1 MTIEKI
7 SAIVQFSGKQFS
19 PKKAE
24 DKIGIRFLQKYEP
37 GYIIETGRRKGKL
50 IPYGCASLEAP
61 DAIEDDD
68 KILWLARTLKG
79 KMKILEECGMEDA
92 HFYIGYFYA
101 DQCNCTLTKE
111 ELKALADVGIDFWFS
126 CYGE

>member
-37 GYIIETGRRKGKL
+37 GYIIETGRRKGKQ
-50 IPYGCASLEAP
+50 ITDGFASLEAP
-61 DAIEDDD
+61 DEIKDDD
-68 KILWLARTLKG
+68 KILWLAITLKD
-79 KMKILEECGMEDA
+79 KIKILEECGMEDA

-101 DQCNCTLTKE
+101 NQCNCTLTKE